1 MVTKLM
7 LMGAVRIDG
16 HEHEHGLGLGLGL
29 GLGGDGVAC
38 RSLMGCAAQILA

>member
-16 HEHEHGLGLGLGL
+16 HEHEHGLGLGLG
-29 GLGGDGVAC
+29 GDGVAC